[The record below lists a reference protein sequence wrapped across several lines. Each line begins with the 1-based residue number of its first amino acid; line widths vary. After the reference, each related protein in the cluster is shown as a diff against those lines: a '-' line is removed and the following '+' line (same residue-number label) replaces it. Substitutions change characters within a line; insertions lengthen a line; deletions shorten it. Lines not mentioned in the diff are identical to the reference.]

1 MVGIMKLLDQKILQ
15 LLKILMIQ
23 NRLVLI
29 LAQMM
34 KMKMMTTYL
43 IMFLIQISM
52 ILTRIALRN
61 VNSEFGPSNWVSSG
75 FIKTY
80 GDFRI
85 GKYESCD
92 IVNMFSHQMKWDK
105 GSRGLIK
112 IYPQKGDIWA
122 VYQNWSSDWN
132 EDTLD
137 VQEAGLFI
145 HRKVISGLFIN
156 MLKNYIILKAT
167 SC

>member
-1 MVGIMKLLDQKILQ
+1 
-15 LLKILMIQ
+15 
-23 NRLVLI
+23 
-29 LAQMM
+29 
-34 KMKMMTTYL
+34 
-43 IMFLIQISM
+43 M

>member
-1 MVGIMKLLDQKILQ
+1 
-15 LLKILMIQ
+15 MIQ

-29 LAQMM
+29 LAQML

-105 GSRGLIK
+105 GPRGLIK

-145 HRKVISGLFIN
+145 HKKVISGLFIN
-156 MLKNYIILKAT
+156 MLIAKKLQMSPKIVMSLIQLLFLKST
-167 SC
+167 TY